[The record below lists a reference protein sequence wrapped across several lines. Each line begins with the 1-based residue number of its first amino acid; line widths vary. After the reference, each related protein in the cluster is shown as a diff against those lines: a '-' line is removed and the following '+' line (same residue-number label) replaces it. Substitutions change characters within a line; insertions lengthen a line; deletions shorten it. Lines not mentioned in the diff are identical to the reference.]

1 MPAEPRPFFCPM
13 TKSNLSANPSNRT
26 ILVWLLASVLALV
39 AIIFAPI
46 ASLLNLFHD
55 DSFFYMVIARNH
67 AAGLG
72 YSFDGLNATN
82 GFHLL
87 WLWTLSY
94 LGTFIALTGD
104 QGIRVVVA
112 LQTLLSLSAALIYV
126 RMLRAFKV
134 SSLVQIL
141 FFLAFIF
148 LCTLADIGQ
157 ESALYSFLVALI
169 VSMLFTVRADAQ
181 IAVNWSQLVMLLI
194 LVVLT
199 VLSRLDCV
207 FLLGGIAL
215 ALVLAQRKQEAFV
228 VSLGIALGLA
238 STFSFNY
245 LEFGHVYSISSWLK
259 SGFDVS
265 KALQLLIPGLLIRVA
280 LVFLL
285 LGGALWQLKKAH
297 AFAGLRMAPSKLSF
311 VALFIISVTLAYG
324 AYFAVLFL
332 EVSALGSWY
341 FNQALGLSAFLYA
354 LSFSKEG
361 TLLQSSN
368 SLHHQG
374 PARSSMGLW
383 PFISLPPLLLAF
395 GVGAILFVT
404 KFSWAH
410 SSDATK
416 EIGDWIYGNTKLDAV
431 IFQRDGAGAV
441 SYFAQRSI
449 INGDGLVNNMQ
460 YQVMLRS
467 GKLCNY
473 LNDQKVA
480 YIVSNTDVGST
491 GQIQDYIFLWT
502 KGLTSL
508 PLTNVAPS
516 LALYT
521 TQASPHYRIF
531 QVADAV
537 TVCKK

>member
-1 MPAEPRPFFCPM
+1 M
-13 TKSNLSANPSNRT
+13 TQPNHPLNPPCRASLLLFLLSA
-26 ILVWLLASVLALV
+26 LVLV
-39 AIIFAPI
+39 GITCAPI

-82 GFHLL
+82 GFHLF

-94 LGTFIALTGD
+94 LGSLIALTGD

-134 SSLVQIL
+134 SDSVQIL
-141 FFLAFIF
+141 FFLAFVF

-157 ESALYSFLVALI
+157 ESALYSFLMALI
-169 VSMLFTVRADAQ
+169 VSILFSVRADVK
-181 IAVNWSQLVMLLI
+181 IAVNWSRLVILLM

-215 ALVLAQRKQEAFV
+215 TLLLAQRKQEALV
-228 VSLGIALGLA
+228 VSLGIVLGLA

-245 LEFGHVYSISSWLK
+245 LVFGHVYSISSWLK
-259 SGFDVS
+259 SGFDIS
-265 KALQLLIPGLLIRVA
+265 KVLQLLIPGLLIRVA
-280 LVFLL
+280 LVLLL
-285 LGGALWQLKKAH
+285 LGSALWQLQRAH
-297 AFAGLRMAPSKLSF
+297 AFSGLRIAPSKLPF
-311 VALFIISVTLAYG
+311 VALFIISVTLAYI

-341 FNQALGLSAFLYA
+341 FNQALGLSAFLFA
-354 LSFSKEG
+354 LTFSYSANRA
-361 TLLQSSN
+361 QSR
-368 SLHHQG
+368 L
-374 PARSSMGLW
+374 A
-383 PFISLPPLLLAF
+383 FAPLLAALAI
-395 GVGAILFVT
+395 GTTLFVT
-404 KFSWAH
+404 KFIWAH
-410 SSDATK
+410 SSDATM
-416 EIGDWIYGNTKLDAV
+416 EIGQWIYSNTKPDAV

-441 SYFAQRSI
+441 SYFAQRPI

-460 YQVMLRS
+460 YQAMLRS
-467 GKLCNY
+467 GGLCDY
-473 LNDQKVA
+473 LKEQKVE
-480 YIVSNTDVGST
+480 YVVSNTDVGAT
-491 GQIQDYIFLWT
+491 GHIQDYIFLWT
-502 KGLTSL
+502 KGLASL
-508 PLTNVAPS
+508 PLTHVPPS

-521 TQASPHYRIF
+521 TQALPHYRIF
-531 QVADAV
+531 QLADAV

>member
-1 MPAEPRPFFCPM
+1 MTQLN
-13 TKSNLSANPSNRT
+13 TKSNPFTISPCRASLLLLLLSA
-26 ILVWLLASVLALV
+26 LVLV
-39 AIIFAPI
+39 SITCAPI

-82 GFHLL
+82 GFHQF

-94 LGTFIALTGD
+94 LGSFIALTGD

-126 RMLRAFKV
+126 RILRAFKV
-134 SSLVQIL
+134 SASVQIL
-141 FFLAFIF
+141 FFLAFVF

-169 VSMLFTVRADAQ
+169 VSILFGVRPDAQ
-181 IAVNWSQLVMLLI
+181 IAVNWLRLIMLLI
-194 LVVLT
+194 LAVLT

-215 ALVLAQRKQEAFV
+215 ALFLAQRKQEALV
-228 VSLGIALGLA
+228 VSLGIAIGLV

-245 LEFGHVYSISSWLK
+245 LVFGHAYSISSWLK

-265 KALQLLIPGLLIRVA
+265 KVLQLLIPGLLMRVA

-285 LGGALWQLKKAH
+285 LGGALWQLQRAH
-297 AFAGLRMAPSKLSF
+297 AFAGLRIALSKLPFIVLF
-311 VALFIISVTLAYG
+311 VICVTLAYS

-332 EVSALGSWY
+332 EVSAIGSWY
-341 FNQALGLSAFLYA
+341 FNQALGLSAFLFA
-354 LSFSKEG
+354 LTFSCSANKAHSRLAF
-361 TLLQSSN
+361 T
-368 SLHHQG
+368 
-374 PARSSMGLW
+374 
-383 PFISLPPLLLAF
+383 PLLAALAI
-395 GVGAILFVT
+395 GTTLFVT
-404 KFSWAH
+404 KFIWAH
-410 SSDATK
+410 SSDATR
-416 EIGDWIYGNTKLDAV
+416 EIGQWIYSNTKPDAV

-441 SYFAQRSI
+441 SYFAQRPI

-460 YQVMLRS
+460 YQAMLRS
-467 GKLCNY
+467 GRLCDY
-473 LNDQKVA
+473 LKEQKVE
-480 YIVSNTDVGST
+480 YVVSNTDVGAT

-508 PLTNVAPS
+508 PLTNVPPS

-521 TQASPHYRIF
+521 TQALPHYRIF
-531 QVADAV
+531 QLADAV